1 MTEDMIQQQEELFET
16 LGSSSDAAKM
26 RAKMQS
32 MQLISGTSC
41 RDQLHLLFAVC
52 GNC

>member
-16 LGSSSDAAKM
+16 LGSSSEAAKM

-32 MQLISGTSC
+32 MQLISGT
-41 RDQLHLLFAVC
+41 
-52 GNC
+52 